1 MICTFF
7 GHRDTSKNIKPTLM
21 SVLVDLI
28 KNKNVDIFYVGNNG
42 NFDFIVKEVLEEL
55 KEKYPIKYYVV
66 LAYIPKKDDYTD
78 YSNTIY
84 FDELNGKPYKIRI
97 IERNKIMIKKSD
109 YVVTYVNHFGNAR
122 DFKELAE
129 KQGKK
134 VINIEE

>member
-78 YSNTIY
+78 YSNTI
-84 FDELNGKPYKIRI
+84 NCH
-97 IERNKIMIKKSD
+97 S
-109 YVVTYVNHFGNAR
+109 
-122 DFKELAE
+122 
-129 KQGKK
+129 
-134 VINIEE
+134 